1 MNSLDDTHSFLLKI
15 ILLGDRGVGKS
26 NILLRFTRNDFKI
39 SMNSTQGIEFAGQRI
54 YLKDKDKML

>member
-39 SMNSTQGIEFAGQRI
+39 SMNST
-54 YLKDKDKML
+54 